1 MITLDDAQRQ
11 RLAEMGL
18 RLYSGKSP
26 LYAFLKERSALQTAT
41 EIMMRENERLS
52 AERTRRELT
61 EAIGEE
67 GCGPVFAALA
77 YPTA

>member
-1 MITLDDAQRQ
+1 MFSLDDAQRQ
-11 RLAEMGL
+11 RLAEMAL
-18 RLYSGKSP
+18 RLYSEKSP
-26 LYAFLKERSALQTAT
+26 LYEFLKERRSSPTAT

-52 AERTRRELT
+52 AERTRRELA

-67 GCGPVFAALA
+67 GCGPVFAALV